1 MHKCQIFQYFN
12 FLFEQRYG
20 LLCLEF
26 YDAIQEGDGERIIR
40 CWKFLLLHFKADG
53 KGSTKYALEGL
64 YLILQVHALL
74 SPRQAYR
81 LIWNRTVHG
90 KDANIP
96 LDLDLEHDNRMA
108 KEAIKKLG
116 RNINEKSVTRIIKAQ
131 QTTSKMLHSFDKTLS
146 IMRRSGRHTSAS
158 DEKDFKKILFKLVEE
173 CAFSETE
180 GRKYNHYTACKASL
194 LDGLNIHSF
203 YAWAKEHQK
212 NISLHRKSR

>member
-1 MHKCQIFQYFN
+1 M
-12 FLFEQRYG
+12 
-20 LLCLEF
+20 LEVLVSSL
-26 YDAIQEGDGERIIR
+26 QGK
-40 CWKFLLLHFKADG
+40 WKRP
-53 KGSTKYALEGL
+53 YALEGL

-81 LIWNRTVHG
+81 LIWNQTVPG

-96 LDLDLEHDNRMA
+96 LDLDLEYDNRMA
-108 KEAIKKLG
+108 KEAIKRL
-116 RNINEKSVTRIIKAQ
+116 RCNINKKSITRIIKAQ
-131 QTTSKMLHSFDKTLS
+131 QTSKMLHSFDKTLS

-158 DEKDFKKILFKLVEE
+158 DEKDFKKILSKLVEE

-180 GRKYNHYTACKASL
+180 GCKYNHYRACKASL
-194 LDGLNIHSF
+194 WDGLNIHSF